1 MKNNCREK
9 SEVGNLKTKII
20 SINILPMKNELT
32 HWRPPISD
40 GRRVF
45 GEPAYG

>member
-20 SINILPMKNELT
+20 SINILSRKMN
-32 HWRPPISD
+32 
-40 GRRVF
+40 
-45 GEPAYG
+45 